1 MTAPAR
7 SSSERPTLTA
17 DGRRFLDAPRYA
29 VVATLNPD
37 GGVLQAA
44 VWYSLEGD
52 VIVLNSRAG
61 RRWPTNL
68 TRDRRVS
75 FIVVDGED
83 YVEIR
88 GEVEIDE
95 DPVRGERV
103 ILEMA
108 RRYEPQEDPATQAA
122 GFAGQHRVTFELR
135 PTRIY
140 ERFQGSFLV
149 K

>member
-1 MTAPAR
+1 MTVPTD
-7 SSSERPTLTA
+7 SSSTPPTLTA
-17 DGRRFLDAPRYA
+17 RGRLFLDAPRYA

-37 GGVLQAA
+37 GSALQAA
-44 VWYSLEGD
+44 VWYQLDGD
-52 VIVLNSRAG
+52 VIVFNSRVG
-61 RRWPTNL
+61 RRWPANL
-68 TRDRRVS
+68 GRDPRVS

-83 YVEIR
+83 YIEMR

-95 DPVRGERV
+95 SPVRGQKV
-103 ILEMA
+103 IADLA
-108 RRYEPQEDPATQAA
+108 RRYEPDQIEAHVA

-140 ERFQGSFLV
+140 ERFFG

>member
-1 MTAPAR
+1 MTAAAR
-7 SSSERPTLTA
+7 PSFERPTLTT

-37 GGVLQAA
+37 GSVLQAA

-52 VIVLNSRAG
+52 VVVLNSRAG
-61 RRWPTNL
+61 RTWPANL
-68 TRDRRVS
+68 GRDRRVS

-95 DPVRGERV
+95 DPVRGQIA

-122 GFAGQHRVTFELR
+122 GFAGQRRVTFELR
-135 PTRIY
+135 PARIY
-140 ERFQGSFLV
+140 ERFQGKFLV